1 MIFDNETKE
10 YIESILNNV
19 ETDIRV
25 LYSVK
30 NIF

>member
-19 ETDIRV
+19 ETDIRG

>member
-1 MIFDNETKE
+1 MIFDNKTKE